1 LGVADQAII
10 DLNLVVFPNPTNGE
24 AINVNYT
31 AQNEPTH
38 FILRDTQGKVV
49 AQELIETT
57 NTTVS
62 KALDNTA
69 NLSAGCYFLEVKSG
83 DHSTTQK
90 VVVM

>member
-1 LGVADQAII
+1 
-10 DLNLVVFPNPTNGE
+10 
-24 AINVNYT
+24 
-31 AQNEPTH
+31 
-38 FILRDTQGKVV
+38 LRDTQGKVV